1 MMFVIGTEDLVKL
14 FLAVILGGLIG
25 WEREL
30 YDKPAG
36 FRTNTL
42 ICLGSTLFTIF
53 SLKVG
58 TIPGADSARIAAQI
72 VSGIGFLGAGAIIRR
87 GEAVLGLTTAATIW
101 FVASIGM
108 GIGTGLYEISCI
120 GTALGLA
127 ILLLFRKFE
136 TLVDRFHTTR
146 TYHVT
151 LLANDES
158 LSEFGVTLDSSELKV
173 LGNKQVKSDNR
184 YLYEITLT
192 GKKADHNAFLQKLLK
207 SRAVNEL
214 RY

>member
-1 MMFVIGTEDLVKL
+1 MPVAEDDLIKLLLALV
-14 FLAVILGGLIG
+14 LGGVIG

-42 ICLGSTLFTIF
+42 ICVGSTLFTIF
-53 SLKVG
+53 SLKIG
-58 TIPGADSARIAAQI
+58 TIPGTDSARIAAQI

-108 GIGTGLYEISCI
+108 GVGAGYYVTSSV
-120 GTALGLA
+120 GTALALA
-127 ILLLFRKFE
+127 ILVLFRKFE
-136 TLVDRFHTTR
+136 SLLDRFHTTR
-146 TYHVT
+146 TYHVI
-151 LLANDES
+151 LSADDEAVRE
-158 LSEFGVTLDSSELKV
+158 LSRALDSCGLRV

-184 YLYEITLT
+184 YFYEITLS
-192 GKKADHNAFLQKLLK
+192 GRKDQHNPLLENLLK
-207 SRAVNEL
+207 SPTVKEVK
-214 RY
+214 Y

>member
-1 MMFVIGTEDLVKL
+1 MQVTADDLVKL
-14 FLAVILGGLIG
+14 LLALVLGGLID

-42 ICLGSTLFTIF
+42 ICVGSTLFTIF
-53 SLKVG
+53 SLKIG
-58 TIPGADSARIAAQI
+58 IIPGTDSARIAAQI

-108 GIGTGLYEISCI
+108 GIGAGYYVISSV
-120 GTALGLA
+120 GTALALA
-127 ILLLFRKFE
+127 ILFVFRKFE
-136 TLVDRFHTTR
+136 NLVDRIHTTR
-146 TYHVT
+146 TYHVIVSAEDDAVRE
-151 LLANDES
+151 LS
-158 LSEFGVTLDSSELKV
+158 LVLDSCGLRV

-184 YLYEITLT
+184 YFYEITLS
-192 GKKADHNAFLQKLLK
+192 GKRAEHTPLLEKLLK
-207 SRAVNEL
+207 SPTVKEV